1 MQTRGASPVPPET
14 SAASPSPVVSSPW
27 SAAAETELRQ
37 KAERSYSHWKA
48 RATELEAEL
57 RAARAALKEGTTI
70 RFMERDDCHF
80 SQEADVLR
88 QKMGRWDKRN
98 WAELAILALRGPRSG
113 DQLDYTVDVRDCVAF
128 KGALTEIHRQR
139 DEESCAW
146 LQAHA
151 FRVEKQLLG
160 KMAHRKSNRRMFWEN
175 SMFKFDH
182 SATDKEGNRI
192 RKREMMAKDSSVRA
206 PELYNPKEMLAV
218 IREDECD
225 ASGQDHHVESEDRR
239 GAQVR
244 DLETTLLEVI
254 DSAAESACG
263 GMASK
268 GTEGD
273 EHWIIES
280 MDGAGLTHVASGVRV
295 VVYPGSVRRM
305 NQSRN
310 GVRNIATYQATTMAE
325 DHGTLMARCAY
336 IRPQLCK
343 IFKRGYLT
351 RPDGTKVF
359 VKFMLSADK
368 SGICHLM
375 GRRNMN
381 HDSYGTQCDCKDSND
396 DMYDC
401 TKDPL
406 THYDHLSFATRVGR
420 AHVAMHEALE
430 ETAPRVWWVECSVC
444 GRMMEEDIL
453 AERAAREAM
462 SEAEL
467 VKANEAHARL
477 HFGQNVDQEP
487 VLPYHDSCTDVL
499 HLYLNIVK
507 VAISQVFH
515 GPFQIEKLDYTP
527 DMKQLMSDLRDKLN
541 ARMKQDF
548 DDKKFGGEGVFALIG
563 DQVKIFMRGGH
574 NNRLVP
580 DLLEIAKPYFDFMLT
595 SDGIVPTAPAAP
607 AAPATAA
614 ARGRVQPP
622 KPAGSG
628 RGSGRGTRGR
638 SGRTLE
644 YRSDSYCCGLVFGS
658 SRYLSGSFLLV

>member
-1 MQTRGASPVPPET
+1 
-14 SAASPSPVVSSPW
+14 
-27 SAAAETELRQ
+27 
-37 KAERSYSHWKA
+37 
-48 RATELEAEL
+48 
-57 RAARAALKEGTTI
+57 
-70 RFMERDDCHF
+70 
-80 SQEADVLR
+80 
-88 QKMGRWDKRN
+88 
-98 WAELAILALRGPRSG
+98 
-113 DQLDYTVDVRDCVAF
+113 
-128 KGALTEIHRQR
+128 
-139 DEESCAW
+139 
-146 LQAHA
+146 
-151 FRVEKQLLG
+151 
-160 KMAHRKSNRRMFWEN
+160 
-175 SMFKFDH
+175 
-182 SATDKEGNRI
+182 
-192 RKREMMAKDSSVRA
+192 
-206 PELYNPKEMLAV
+206 
-218 IREDECD
+218 
-225 ASGQDHHVESEDRR
+225 
-239 GAQVR
+239 
-244 DLETTLLEVI
+244 
-254 DSAAESACG
+254 
-263 GMASK
+263 
-268 GTEGD
+268 
-273 EHWIIES
+273 
-280 MDGAGLTHVASGVRV
+280 
-295 VVYPGSVRRM
+295 
-305 NQSRN
+305 
-310 GVRNIATYQATTMAE
+310 
-325 DHGTLMARCAY
+325 
-336 IRPQLCK
+336 
-343 IFKRGYLT
+343 
-351 RPDGTKVF
+351 
-359 VKFMLSADK
+359 
-368 SGICHLM
+368 
-375 GRRNMN
+375 
-381 HDSYGTQCDCKDSND
+381 
-396 DMYDC
+396 
-401 TKDPL
+401 
-406 THYDHLSFATRVGR
+406 
-420 AHVAMHEALE
+420 MHEALE